1 LHIEPATVIASREV
15 ARQSRAV
22 HNALWIA
29 TATASPR
36 NDELKRE
43 IMKLGRLNHIG
54 VATPSIADS
63 IAFYRDV
70 MGATKIHAPFDLE
83 EQGVKVCFVDTP
95 GADGAMN
102 GTQIEL
108 IEPLGENSTLAGFIA
123 KRRARNSRRSA
134 SASSAP
140 RASAR
145 TAPLSFSSIPRTWA
159 ACLPRSWKRRRTAPT
174 GRISSRHPGA
184 GRGPDSATAGLG
196 PGLRRDDEREKKTMS
211 YETIRVDREGPLLTI
226 TLNRPERLNAMP
238 PAMADELGQAFYDL
252 GDARAV
258 LITGEGKGFCSGADL
273 SARGSGSALGG
284 KGGSHEALI
293 NHYNPAVSQLIR
305 AQVPVICAVNGP
317 AAGVGCSL
325 ALAADFTIAAKS
337 AYFLQA
343 FVNIGLVPD
352 GGSTWLLARAIGR
365 ARATRMMMLGE
376 KISGTQ
382 AEEWGLI
389 YKCVDDADLITE
401 ARALAEKLAN
411 GPTVAYATMKRN
423 IATALDQNLQMVL
436 LAEAEGQRIA
446 GATKDAMEG
455 GMAFLQKRKAEFKG
469 E

>member
-1 LHIEPATVIASREV
+1 
-15 ARQSRAV
+15 
-22 HNALWIA
+22 
-29 TATASPR
+29 
-36 NDELKRE
+36 
-43 IMKLGRLNHIG
+43 
-54 VATPSIADS
+54 
-63 IAFYRDV
+63 
-70 MGATKIHAPFDLE
+70 
-83 EQGVKVCFVDTP
+83 
-95 GADGAMN
+95 
-102 GTQIEL
+102 
-108 IEPLGENSTLAGFIA
+108 
-123 KRRARNSRRSA
+123 
-134 SASSAP
+134 
-140 RASAR
+140 
-145 TAPLSFSSIPRTWA
+145 
-159 ACLPRSWKRRRTAPT
+159 
-174 GRISSRHPGA
+174 
-184 GRGPDSATAGLG
+184 
-196 PGLRRDDEREKKTMS
+196 MS
-211 YETIRVDREGPLLTI
+211 YETIRAERDGPLLTI

-273 SARGSGSALGG
+273 SARGDGSALGG

-293 NHYNPAVSQLIR
+293 NHYNPAISQLIR

-376 KISGTQ
+376 KISASQ

-389 YKCVDDADLITE
+389 YKCVDDADLLTE
-401 ARALAEKLAN
+401 ARALATKLAN
-411 GPTVAYATMKRN
+411 GPTIAYAQMKRN
-423 IATALDQNLQMVL
+423 IATAMDNNLQLVL
-436 LAEAEGQRIA
+436 LAEAEAQRVA

-455 GMAFLQKRKAEFKG
+455 GMAFLQKREAQFKG

>member
-1 LHIEPATVIASREV
+1 
-15 ARQSRAV
+15 
-22 HNALWIA
+22 
-29 TATASPR
+29 
-36 NDELKRE
+36 
-43 IMKLGRLNHIG
+43 
-54 VATPSIADS
+54 
-63 IAFYRDV
+63 
-70 MGATKIHAPFDLE
+70 
-83 EQGVKVCFVDTP
+83 
-95 GADGAMN
+95 
-102 GTQIEL
+102 
-108 IEPLGENSTLAGFIA
+108 
-123 KRRARNSRRSA
+123 
-134 SASSAP
+134 
-140 RASAR
+140 
-145 TAPLSFSSIPRTWA
+145 
-159 ACLPRSWKRRRTAPT
+159 
-174 GRISSRHPGA
+174 
-184 GRGPDSATAGLG
+184 
-196 PGLRRDDEREKKTMS
+196 MS

-226 TLNRPERLNAMP
+226 TLDRPERLNAMP
-238 PAMADELGQAFYDL
+238 PQMADEIGQVFYDL

-273 SARGSGSALGG
+273 AARGSGSALGG

-293 NHYNPAVSQLIR
+293 NHYNPAISQLLR

-352 GGSTWLLARAIGR
+352 GGSTWLLTRAIGR

-376 KISGTQ
+376 KISGEQ
-382 AEEWGLI
+382 AEEWGLV
-389 YKCVDDADLITE
+389 YKCVEDADLMAE